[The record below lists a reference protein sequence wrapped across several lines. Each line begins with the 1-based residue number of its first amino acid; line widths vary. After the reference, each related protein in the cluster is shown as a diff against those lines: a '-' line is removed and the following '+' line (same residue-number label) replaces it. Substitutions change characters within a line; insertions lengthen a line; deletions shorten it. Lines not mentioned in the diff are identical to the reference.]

1 MTHEPIPGYVEGIAR
16 QVVDAAFHVHNAL
29 GPGLLESVYEECL
42 AYELSLRGVHS
53 ERQKALPLT
62 YKEKQFDKAFR
73 VDLLVEDTVIVELK
87 SVELLLPL
95 HDAQLYTYLR
105 FAGKRLGILINF
117 NTKLIKHGIRRI
129 VR

>member
-1 MTHEPIPGYVEGIAR
+1 MPHEPISGYVEGISR

-42 AYELSLRGVHS
+42 SYELSLRGVHS

-62 YKEKQFDKAFR
+62 YKEKQFDKSFR
-73 VDLLVEDTVIVELK
+73 VDLLVEDTVTVELK
-87 SVELLLPL
+87 SVESLPSL

-105 FAGKRLGILINF
+105 FAGKRRGILINF